1 MLTGSASKE
10 EQRAILQ
17 RLAQNPKAGRRTSA
31 MDEGGEKE
39 IKLVYVT
46 VGIVTPQLAVQSILT
61 NGYSQRRLQRA
72 RLSWQRCRRW
82 PTTERLHALS

>member
-17 RLAQNPKAGRRTSA
+17 RLSQNPKSGRRLSA
-31 MDEGGEKE
+31 IDGDGEKE

-46 VGIVTPQLAVQSILT
+46 VSILY
-61 NGYSQRRLQRA
+61 G
-72 RLSWQRCRRW
+72 WRC
-82 PTTERLHALS
+82 TKLTKKL

>member
-17 RLAQNPKAGRRTSA
+17 RLSWNPKAGKRLSA
-31 MDEGGEKE
+31 VNSDGEKE

-46 VGIVTPQLAVQSILT
+46 VSI
-61 NGYSQRRLQRA
+61 
-72 RLSWQRCRRW
+72 
-82 PTTERLHALS
+82 